1 VQGGILC
8 EGELISFTNNDLWVA
23 TTMGKNKIKTKI
35 SLDVLSPDTV
45 ISLAGGSIS
54 GEALMLFAYLKAS
67 ELGDAISSR
76 KYWNLSQGALSRYLK
91 GRMRIAKNFA
101 D

>member
-1 VQGGILC
+1 M
-8 EGELISFTNNDLWVA
+8 ISFTGNDLWVA
-23 TTMGKNKIKTKI
+23 TTIGKNKIKTKI
-35 SLDVLSPDTV
+35 SLDVLPPDTV

-76 KYWNLSQGALSRYLK
+76 KYLDLSQGALSRYLK
-91 GRMRIAKNFA
+91 GSLRIAKNCA